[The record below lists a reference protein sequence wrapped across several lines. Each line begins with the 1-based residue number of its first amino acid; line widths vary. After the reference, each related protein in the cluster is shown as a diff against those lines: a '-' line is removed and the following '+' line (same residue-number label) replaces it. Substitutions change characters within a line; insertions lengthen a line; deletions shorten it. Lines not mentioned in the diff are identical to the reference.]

1 MQHFLQEEDLIMAK
15 KPKHEPRPMPHTKAR
30 HLLNPLRN
38 LVLSP
43 KSLVKR
49 LDLGPG
55 FRVMELGPG
64 PGYFSPEVARSLPE
78 GSLVLVDVQEEM
90 LQMAR
95 ERLEG
100 KGFANVEY
108 YRADAVSLPLESESV
123 DVAFLV
129 AVLGEVP
136 DRSSCLQEIW
146 RVLRPAGMLSITE
159 MKLGDPDFIPMP
171 EMLGSVQAAGFSRL
185 AQYVSLFSYT
195 VNFGKT

>member
-1 MQHFLQEEDLIMAK
+1 
-15 KPKHEPRPMPHTKAR
+15 MPHTKAR

-43 KSLVKR
+43 KGLVRR
-49 LDLGPG
+49 LDLRSD
-55 FRVMELGPG
+55 FRVLELGPG

-90 LQMAR
+90 LEMAR
-95 ERLEG
+95 ERLED
-100 KGFANVEY
+100 KGFENVEY

-136 DRSSCLQEIW
+136 DRSSCLREIW
-146 RVLRPAGMLSITE
+146 RVLRPEGMLSITE
-159 MKLGDPDFIPMP
+159 MKLGDPDFIPMQ
-171 EMLGSVQAAGFSRL
+171 EMLKSVQAAGFSRL
-185 AQYVSLFSYT
+185 AQYVSRFSYT
-195 VNFGKT
+195 VNFGKV